1 MLYLEASSSHCL
13 HVSTSFLN
21 LQSYGLGGLSTVS
34 RGVYAPQAL
43 QAGRL
48 SRFHY
53 LDYPYCVVP
62 KLMNSQAQLLLGSS
76 L

>member
-1 MLYLEASSSHCL
+1 MLYLEASSSLCL

-21 LQSYGLGGLSTVS
+21 LQSYDLGGLSTVS

-43 QAGRL
+43 QVGHL
-48 SRFHY
+48 PRFHY
-53 LDYPYCVVP
+53 LDYPYCVVT
-62 KLMNSQAQLLLGSS
+62 KLMNNQAQLLLDSS

>member
-13 HVSTSFLN
+13 HVSTSFLSI
-21 LQSYGLGGLSTVS
+21 QSYDLGGLSIVS
-34 RGVYAPQAL
+34 QGAYAPQAL

-48 SRFHY
+48 PRFHY

-62 KLMNSQAQLLLGSS
+62 KLMNSQVQLLLGSS
-76 L
+76 R